1 MLRRNMT
8 RVQKH
13 SSLSLYAYFE
23 APTLEEAL
31 KLAKVDES
39 ENWKFTEDLSVEYFL
54 GDTDA

>member
-1 MLRRNMT
+1 MA

-31 KLAKVDES
+31 ELAKVDEK
-39 ENWKFTEDLSVEYFL
+39 ENWKFTEDLSVDYFI

>member
-1 MLRRNMT
+1 MT

-13 SSLSLYAYFE
+13 SSLSLYAHFE

-31 KLAKVDES
+31 ELAKVDEN